1 MVHTEVYKDRY
12 KIYVIFLLSEYFYD
26 VSFRYYL
33 IYHLF
38 YKKYIPQIKFMF
50 LLITKN
56 EYFLY

>member
-12 KIYVIFLLSEYFYD
+12 KIYVTFLLSEYFYD
-26 VSFRYYL
+26 VNFRYYL

>member
-12 KIYVIFLLSEYFYD
+12 KIYVTFLLSEYFYD